1 MLTIRHIRHWY
12 EPRLPHVV
20 FLDGLYAGMVGQDDC
35 LLLDARRGTYDLKV
49 QFGGCV
55 PIGKSGKSIDMSVS
69 STKQIEI
76 SGSGDVEYVFHDR
89 ERIWNIL
96 FDIDIIVW
104 VVSWFVQMPP
114 VYKILSDAFF
124 AVWLVRLVL
133 IRKNYYI
140 ITESKNTVD
149 PDGTKI

>member
-1 MLTIRHIRHWY
+1 
-12 EPRLPHVV
+12 
-20 FLDGLYAGMVGQDDC
+20 
-35 LLLDARRGTYDLKV
+35 
-49 QFGGCV
+49 
-55 PIGKSGKSIDMSVS
+55 
-69 STKQIEI
+69 
-76 SGSGDVEYVFHDR
+76 
-89 ERIWNIL
+89 
-96 FDIDIIVW
+96 
-104 VVSWFVQMPP
+104 MPP